1 MNEIFH
7 FFFLLQKFDEMTDYN
22 NNSYYKTELFLIDT
36 IVSAFNQIVRD
47 YQSKIKMQASEFN
60 D

>member
-1 MNEIFH
+1 
-7 FFFLLQKFDEMTDYN
+7 MTDYN
-22 NNSYYKTELFLIDT
+22 NNSYYKTELFLIDA